1 MCNNYGKSCNMTMI
15 IGQTIGGHYHIK
27 ESLGKGGFGETYL
40 AEDTHLPGNPLRVV
54 KKLNPQSSD
63 PFVLQIARRLFEKES
78 QVLYKLGS
86 CDRIPQLFAHFE
98 ENQEFY
104 LVQELIVGHDLSRE
118 PIFSNQPGVRGI
130 SLTENEVIKLLLDI
144 LEVLTLVHQ
153 QQVIHRDIK
162 PSNLMRRDSDAK
174 IVLID
179 FGVVKEIGTQLKNTQ
194 AQPIITVPI
203 GTEGYMPNEQMN
215 GYPRFSSDIYAVGM
229 VAIQAL
235 TGISPEQLSKDPDTL
250 EVIWREKVAVS
261 SKFGNII
268 DKMIRYHYSDRY
280 QSADEAL
287 QAIKSLIPSSGVP
300 TIVLFPA
307 WSHSLKLSNLQP
319 KLKLKIGLIG
329 LGIAV
334 ITAVAVFQ
342 NFYQIQPKSVPTSTP
357 TPAREGIF

>member
-15 IGQTIGGHYHIK
+15 IGQTIGGHYYIK
-27 ESLGKGGFGETYL
+27 ESLGQGGFGETYL

-54 KKLNPQSSD
+54 KKLNPQSTD
-63 PFVLQIARRLFEKES
+63 PSVLQIARRLFEKES

-118 PIFSNQPGVRGI
+118 PIFANQPEVRGI
-130 SLTENEVIKLLLDI
+130 PLTENEVIKLLQDI

-162 PSNLMRRDSDAK
+162 PSNLMRRDLDGK
-174 IVLID
+174 IILID
-179 FGVVKEIGTQLKNTQ
+179 FGAVKEIGTQLKNTQ
-194 AQPIITVPI
+194 AQPNITVPI
-203 GTEGYMPNEQMN
+203 GTEGYMPNEQIN
-215 GYPRFSSDIYAVGM
+215 GYPRLSSDIYAVGM

-235 TGISPEQLSKDPDTL
+235 TGISPNQLPKDPDTL

-261 SKFGNII
+261 SKFGDII
-268 DKMIRYHYSDRY
+268 DKMIRDNYNHRY

-287 QAIKSLIPSSGVP
+287 QAIKSLVVSSVA
-300 TIVLFPA
+300 TTVVSPA
-307 WSHSLKLSNLQP
+307 PWWYSLKLSNFQP

-334 ITAVAVFQ
+334 ITAVAIFH
-342 NFYQIQPKSVPTSTP
+342 NFDKIQPKSVPASTP
-357 TPAREGIF
+357 TPAKEGVW